1 MGTRSAFHAVTWLLW
16 AVSAAACVQLAPN
29 PLYVACVV
37 AISALVVQV
46 HAPGSGL
53 SRAFP
58 VLVAVGALFGL
69 VRVALTALTT
79 HGGSSAAFTL
89 PEATLPRL
97 LGGFTI
103 GGSVEWAVVLQSA
116 AEGLAIVGVM
126 AAFGAFNAVVS
137 HAELLQ
143 RAPRAFHEPGLVV
156 TVALAFVPSTLGA
169 VQSVREAD
177 RARTGG
183 RVVRRGRLVRLIV
196 PLLETG
202 MERAVGLAESMDSRG
217 FAYLGPA
224 PGEHAAGW
232 AGLVGLL
239 GLGGS
244 FVALV
249 GRAHALAVVLGL
261 AGAAALAA
269 AVVLSSGGGRATRY
283 RPRPFTLAD
292 WTVVAISLAAPAAL
306 ALLSGLGD
314 DTLRWSTSPL
324 AFPEFAVLPALAVVL
339 LAAPAIVVPEPV

>member
-1 MGTRSAFHAVTWLLW
+1 V
-16 AVSAAACVQLAPN
+16 
-29 PLYVACVV
+29 
-37 AISALVVQV
+37 
-46 HAPGSGL
+46 
-53 SRAFP
+53 SRAFS
-58 VLVAVGALFGL
+58 VLLTLGATFGL
-69 VRVALTALTT
+69 IRVALTALTT
-79 HGGSSAAFTL
+79 HGGGSAAVTI
-89 PEATLPRL
+89 PEATLPRV
-97 LGGFTI
+97 LGGFTV
-103 GGSVEWAVVLQSA
+103 GGSIEWEVVLQSA

-183 RVVRRGRLVRLIV
+183 RVVRRGRLVRLII

-217 FAYLGPA
+217 FAHLGPA
-224 PGEHAAGW
+224 PGEHAAAW
-232 AGLVGLL
+232 AGLAGLL

-249 GRAHALAVVLGL
+249 GRAQALAVVLALVGV
-261 AGAAALAA
+261 AALAL
-269 AVVLSSGGGRATRY
+269 AVALSSGGGRATRY
-283 RPRPFTLAD
+283 RPRPFMAAD
-292 WTVVAISLAAPAAL
+292 WAVMAISAAAPAML
-306 ALLSGLGD
+306 VLLGALGD

-324 AFPEFAVLPALAVVL
+324 AFPSFSVLPALAIGL
-339 LAAPAIVVPEPV
+339 LAAPAAVVPEPS